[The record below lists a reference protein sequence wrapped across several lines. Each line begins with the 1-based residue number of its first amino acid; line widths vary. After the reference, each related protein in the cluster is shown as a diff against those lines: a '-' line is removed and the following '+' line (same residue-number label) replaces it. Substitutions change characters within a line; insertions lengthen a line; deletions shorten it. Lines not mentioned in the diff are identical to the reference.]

1 MKTIVKPIPC
11 LKITLYTNLG
21 YRRSIAQR
29 TQICY
34 KAVAA
39 AKFFSSYKHADWT
52 DKVRLAESW
61 GNSTRSEFLASVK
74 HSDLRYERLYRRA
87 LKVFQNYLP

>member
-11 LKITLYTNLG
+11 LKLTVYTNLG
-21 YRRSIAQR
+21 YKRSITQQ

-34 KAVAA
+34 KAHAA
-39 AKFFSSYKHADWT
+39 AKFFSSYKNADWA
-52 DKVRLAESW
+52 DKVGLLESSI
-61 GNSTRSEFLASVK
+61 NSTRSEFLASAK
-74 HSDLRYERLYRRA
+74 HSELREARLYRRA